1 MWGPAA
7 VWAVVLF
14 LLSAWPNPPVPPFFR
29 GSDKIAHA
37 SLYAVLGAAL
47 AWGRRSSPTP
57 PAHWL
62 MLTVGALYGATDEF
76 HQAFVPRRSP
86 DLGDW
91 MADVTGVLLGYVLVL
106 GLVGLVHSRNMN
118 EGVDVSQ

>member
-7 VWAVVLF
+7 AWAVVLF
-14 LLSAWPNPPVPPFFR
+14 LLSAWPNPSIPLFFR
-29 GSDKIAHA
+29 GSDKVAHA

-47 AWGRRSSPTP
+47 AWGRTRTPTP
-57 PAHWL
+57 PAHWV
-62 MLTVGALYGATDEF
+62 MLLVGALYGATDEV

-91 MADVTGVLLGYVLVL
+91 LADVTGVLIGYVVVL
-106 GLVGLVHSRNMN
+106 GLVRWWVHSKSMD
-118 EGVDVSQ
+118 EGIDVS